1 MHLVRWE
8 PFADLRQVMDRA
20 FEDDLRPSL
29 WRGITSQPLMPLD
42 MYQTADE
49 VVVKATI
56 PGIDPDDVDITIAGD
71 VLTIKAETKA
81 EEENKDADYF
91 YRERRY
97 GASTRTVS
105 LPADLQSDKAE
116 ASFENGVLTLSI
128 PKAEEVKPKQIKVKA
143 KGVIDSK

>member
-1 MHLVRWE
+1 
-8 PFADLRQVMDRA
+8 MD
-20 FEDDLRPSL
+20 
-29 WRGITSQPLMPLD
+29 IC
-42 MYQTADE
+42 QTADK

-56 PGIDPDDVDITIAGD
+56 PGINADDVDITIAGD
-71 VLTIKAETKA
+71 VLTINAETKA
-81 EEENKDADYF
+81 EEANKDTDYF

-105 LPADLQSDKAE
+105 LPGDLQSDKAE

-128 PKAEEVKPKQIKVKA
+128 PKAEEVKPKQIKVKT